1 MAKYCS
7 KCGRALPDGVE
18 KCPVCHVSEPEGSDA
33 ALFTQISAQTEVW
46 KDPSQPEKK
55 PKVPHKPGTR
65 EKLLIY
71 AGAVLLVAV
80 TAFVI
85 IFTLPSSRINRAI
98 SSGDYDRA
106 VALYRE
112 KYLDEGKDAP
122 GSIAQALEKKAQELC
137 RAYENEELKESE
149 VERQF
154 DSLFSFGLNRE
165 GLDAGFS
172 HYEKL
177 KAARSLIS
185 RAEGLIISE
194 KYLEACDLLFEVPED
209 DSRYENARVRAQ
221 ECLKLYGELVL
232 KNADELMAADDYAGA
247 IELLRSGNDALKEY
261 DTFSAAIDSRLEEC
275 YLGYEAHVIAEA
287 ENLAE
292 IEEYGNAM
300 NLIRTCIDSIG
311 SETKA
316 LAEALE
322 RYAELA
328 QGKASSDAVRR
339 ADEFYAQGQYA
350 DAFLELETAAERLED
365 RSELDSAMERLERRF
380 AADMLAKAQ
389 ETLAGARENIDA
401 AMEVLTQAE
410 AVRGLDELTD
420 YREKLES
427 LRPLSL
433 VQAQYRERE
442 GDVYRS
448 ESDFEA
454 TSGTKYTDGWIWGG
468 DGDYISYGLD
478 GGYDLLEG
486 TLTIRR
492 GNNSNFSGYF
502 EVWCDGELKYTSET
516 LHAWSESQSF
526 AWDVSGCGELKIIF
540 HCDYPVS
547 TTENGYCYHGICTPV
562 LTKNM
567 ENQ

>member
-18 KCPVCHVSEPEGSDA
+18 KCPMCHAAEEEGSEA

-46 KDPSQPEKK
+46 KDPSQAEKK
-55 PKVPHKPGTR
+55 ERLRRKPGTR

-80 TAFVI
+80 TAFVM
-85 IFTLPSSRINRAI
+85 IFTLPSSRIKRAI
-98 SSGDYDRA
+98 SSGDYEKA
-106 VALYRE
+106 VTLYTE
-112 KYLDEGKDAP
+112 KYVDEGKVP
-122 GSIAQALEKKAQELC
+122 GDSIGQALEKKAQELC
-137 RAYENEELKESE
+137 LAYENEELRESE

-154 DSLFSFGLNRE
+154 GSLYSFGLNKA
-165 GLDAGFS
+165 GLDAGYS
-172 HYEKL
+172 RYEKL
-177 KAARSLIS
+177 KATRSLIS

-194 KYLEACDLLFEVPED
+194 KYLEACDLLLEVAEDSPEYESAR
-209 DSRYENARVRAQ
+209 SRAG
-221 ECLKLYGELVL
+221 ECLKLYGEKVL
-232 KNADELMAADDYAGA
+232 WSADELMDRDDYAAA

-261 DTFSAAIDSRLEEC
+261 DTFSSAIDSRLEEC
-275 YLGYEAHVIAEA
+275 YLGYEAHAIAEA
-287 ENLAE
+287 ENLAG

-300 NLIRTCIDSIG
+300 NLIQTCIDSIG
-311 SETKA
+311 AETETLTA
-316 LAEALE
+316 ARE

-328 QGKASSDAVRR
+328 RGKESSDAVRR
-339 ADEFYAQGQYA
+339 ADEFYAQGLYA
-350 DAFLELETAAERLED
+350 DAFLELETAAQRLEEA
-365 RSELDSAMERLERRF
+365 SELASATERLERRF
-380 AADMLAKAQ
+380 GADMLKKA
-389 ETLAGARENIDA
+389 EEILAGVRENIDA
-401 AMEVLTQAE
+401 AMEVLIQAE
-410 AVRGLDELTD
+410 AVRALDELTD

-433 VQAQYRERE
+433 VQAQYKQRE

-448 ESDFEA
+448 ASEFEA
-454 TSGTKYTDGWIWGG
+454 TSGTKYADGWIWGG
-468 DGDYISYGLD
+468 NDNYISYDLA

-486 TLTIRR
+486 TLAVRR
-492 GNNSNFSGYF
+492 GNGSAFSGHF

-516 LHAWSESQSF
+516 LYAWSESQSF
-526 AWDVSGCGELKIIF
+526 AWDVSGCGELKIVF

-567 ENQ
+567 E